1 MMTEEQRKQYLAR
14 FLAATKQWSGET
26 IPAFAS
32 EEARQRHE
40 QQVKDD
46 IDSGQ
51 CTF

>member
-1 MMTEEQRKQYLAR
+1 MMTEEQRKQIIAR

-46 IDSGQ
+46 VESGA
-51 CTF
+51 CLF